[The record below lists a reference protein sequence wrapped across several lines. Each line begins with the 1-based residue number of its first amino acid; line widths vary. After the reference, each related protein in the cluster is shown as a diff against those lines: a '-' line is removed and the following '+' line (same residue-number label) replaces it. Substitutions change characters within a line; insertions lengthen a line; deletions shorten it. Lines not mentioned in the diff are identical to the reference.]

1 MEGGIKAWNGF
12 VAKGAPEAGIA
23 FFEPGKKPDELIAL
37 AWVLE
42 DGSQNFYSA
51 TAGMLEDRETLSFLQ
66 KLSSDE
72 ENHKKVLFQIY
83 RELSAMQGM
92 KTDPGFP
99 GSVISFDPGIKY
111 VEGGVPLTKALE
123 WVKGKDPE
131 EILELCISLEINS
144 EDLYLKMERKV
155 EEKEAK
161 KVFKVLAV
169 QEKHHVERLVRLF
182 EKKQESSTHSPHPS
196 SP

>member
-23 FFEPGKKPDELIAL
+23 YFEPGKKPEELIAL

-42 DGSQNFYSA
+42 DGSQKFYSA
-51 TAGMLEDRETLSFLQ
+51 TAGMVEDRETVYFLQ

-72 ENHKKVLFQIY
+72 ENHKDVLSQIY
-83 RELSAMQGM
+83 RGLSAM
-92 KTDPGFP
+92 KADPGFP
-99 GSVISFDPGIKY
+99 YSVISFDPGVKY

-123 WVKGKDPE
+123 WVKGKDPK

-161 KVFKVLAV
+161 KAFKVLAV

-182 EKKQESSTHSPHPS
+182 EKK
-196 SP
+196 